1 MGGARGMTSHD
12 YFEQVSKDWDA
23 MRTEFF
29 SDSVRVSALDA
40 LGVTPGGTAVDLG
53 AGTGFVTEALIAR
66 GVSVIAVDQSEAM
79 LDELTRKFGGSNVE
93 CRVGTAEALPIE
105 DASVD
110 YVLANMYLHHV
121 DDPAQAIGE
130 AARILKPGAAL
141 AITDLDEHDFTFLRE
156 EQHDRWLGFD
166 HDDVRRWFVAG
177 GLEDVEVSSIGSS
190 CEADSFHGS
199 SRASIGIFLATGRKP
214 L

>member
-1 MGGARGMTSHD
+1 MTSHD

-23 MRTEFF
+23 MRTELF

-40 LGVTPGGTAVDLG
+40 LDVTPGGIAVDLG
-53 AGTGFVTEALIAR
+53 AGTGFITEALIAR

-79 LDELTRKFGGSNVE
+79 LDELMRKFGGSNVE

-105 DASVD
+105 DGSVD

-121 DDPAQAIGE
+121 DEPERAIGE
-130 AARILKPGAAL
+130 ATRILKSGAAL
-141 AITDLDEHDFTFLRE
+141 AITDLDEHHFAFLRE

-166 HDDVRRWFVAG
+166 YDAVRRWFVAG
-177 GLEDVEVSSIGSS
+177 GLEDVEVSPIGST
-190 CEADSFHGS
+190 CEADSS
-199 SRASIGIFLATGRKP
+199 DSTSRASIGIFLATGRKP